1 MTELWPTS
9 LGEGAEWR
17 NQDLADIR
25 AFHRGVSDLWT
36 NVNHIA
42 IVVSNVGTS
51 LSFYTDV
58 IGMKQIL
65 RPDFDRYLF
74 SFIQIFRKMTNC
86 ELRKK
91 IRTRTRACTLAR
103 VQRACE
109 KVFKTCVRCAAAPA
123 VFS

>member
-9 LGEGAEWR
+9 LGQGAEWR
-17 NQDLADIR
+17 DQDLADIR
-25 AFHRGVSDLWT
+25 AGHRGVSDLWT

-42 IVVSNVGTS
+42 IVVSNVGKS

-58 IGMKQIL
+58 IGMKQVL

-86 ELRKK
+86 GLRKK
-91 IRTRTRACTLAR
+91 IRTRTLAC

-109 KVFKTCVRCAAAPA
+109 KVFKECVRCAAAPA
-123 VFS
+123 VFSGV

>member
-25 AFHRGVSDLWT
+25 AGHRGVSDLWT

-58 IGMKQIL
+58 VGMKQVL
-65 RPDFDRYLF
+65 RPDFDRYL
-74 SFIQIFRKMTNC
+74 IFLVLKLLEN
-86 ELRKK
+86 
-91 IRTRTRACTLAR
+91 
-103 VQRACE
+103 
-109 KVFKTCVRCAAAPA
+109 
-123 VFS
+123 